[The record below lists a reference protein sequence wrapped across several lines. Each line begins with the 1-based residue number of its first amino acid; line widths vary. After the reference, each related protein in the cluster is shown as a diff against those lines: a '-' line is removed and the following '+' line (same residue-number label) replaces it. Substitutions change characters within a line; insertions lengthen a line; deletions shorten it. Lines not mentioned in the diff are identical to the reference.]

1 MNRLLIRLYPRSWRD
16 RYGEEFEDLLEQEG
30 LRPGVV
36 LNVVLHALTAR
47 LDVRRYGVRAVLG
60 ATMLV
65 VSEWCVYAAGYPNIL
80 WLPRS
85 ASSAALLAVV
95 VGELAATLEATTRLI
110 IGRVGTRRV
119 AA

>member
-36 LNVVLHALTAR
+36 VNVILHALADR
-47 LDVRRYGVRAVLG
+47 LDVRRHGVRAVLG
-60 ATMLV
+60 AIGLV
-65 VSEWCVYAAGYPNIL
+65 VTEWYVYTAGYPNAL

-85 ASSAALLAVV
+85 ASSAALFAVV
-95 VGELAATLEATTRLI
+95 VGELAATLDATARLV
-110 IGRVGTRRV
+110 IGRVGPHRV